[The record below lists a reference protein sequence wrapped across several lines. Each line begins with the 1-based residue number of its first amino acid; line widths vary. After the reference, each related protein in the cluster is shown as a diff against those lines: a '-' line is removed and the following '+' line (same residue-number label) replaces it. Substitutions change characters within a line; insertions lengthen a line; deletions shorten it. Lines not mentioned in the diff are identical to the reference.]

1 MCTKSNTIR
10 IIHQRYLRGRLLL
23 ALLRLRR
30 GGGIR
35 SLRAFRP
42 RPLRPQ
48 TALLLYM
55 AHEPGEDG
63 HRRTGH
69 DDPRDDDRGVAAEVR
84 VGVEHDRPERLG
96 PVREGRRI
104 SEV

>member
-10 IIHQRYLRGRLLL
+10 IIHQWYLRGRLLL
-23 ALLRLRR
+23 ALFGLRRR
-30 GGGIR
+30 GGIR
-35 SLRAFRP
+35 NFGAFRP

-48 TALLLYM
+48 AALLLYM

-63 HRRTGH
+63 HRRAGH

-84 VGVEHDRPERLG
+84 VRVEHDRPERLG
-96 PVREGRRI
+96 PVRCVRGETDQ
-104 SEV
+104 